1 MKNEMTETKKK
12 TGKTVVVKPEIF
24 VQYREYEA
32 NMDEIEARIRE
43 DYFRKEVA
51 PIQSMQ
57 VYIKTE
63 DSAAYYV
70 INEGCVGKVS
80 LFG

>member
-1 MKNEMTETKKK
+1 MKEEGTETKKTEK
-12 TGKTVVVKPEIF
+12 PVEVKPDIF
-24 VQYREYEA
+24 VQYREYET
-32 NMDEIEARIRE
+32 NMDDIAARIKE

-51 PIQSMQ
+51 PIRSMQ
-57 VYIKTE
+57 IYIKTE

>member
-1 MKNEMTETKKK
+1 MKEEAKISKPTVTKKAE
-12 TGKTVVVKPEIF
+12 VKPEIF
-24 VQYREYEA
+24 IQYRTYESG
-32 NMDEIEARIRE
+32 MDDIVERIKE
-43 DYFRKEVA
+43 DYFRKEVS
-51 PIQSMQ
+51 PIKSMQ

-80 LFG
+80 LF

>member
-1 MKNEMTETKKK
+1 MKEEGTETKKTEK
-12 TGKTVVVKPEIF
+12 PVEVKPDIF
-24 VQYREYEA
+24 VQYREYET
-32 NMDEIEARIRE
+32 NMDDIAARIKE

-57 VYIKTE
+57 IYIKTE

>member
-1 MKNEMTETKKK
+1 MKDESTETKK
-12 TGKTVVVKPEIF
+12 TAEVKSEIF
-24 VQYREYEA
+24 VQYREYET
-32 NMDEIEARIRE
+32 NMDRIEARIKE

-57 VYIKTE
+57 IYIKTE
-63 DSAAYYV
+63 DFAAYYV
-70 INEGCVGKVS
+70 INEGCTGKVS

>member
-1 MKNEMTETKKK
+1 MKDENTETKK
-12 TGKTVVVKPEIF
+12 TAEVKPEIF
-24 VQYREYEA
+24 VQYREYET
-32 NMDEIEARIRE
+32 NMDRIEARIKE

-57 VYIKTE
+57 IYIKTE
-63 DSAAYYV
+63 DFAAYYV
-70 INEGCVGKVS
+70 INEGCTGKVS

>member
-1 MKNEMTETKKK
+1 MKEESTETKKTK
-12 TGKTVVVKPEIF
+12 KPAEIKPDIF
-24 VQYREYEA
+24 VQYREYETS
-32 NMDEIEARIRE
+32 MDDIAARIKE

-57 VYIKTE
+57 IYIKTE

>member
-1 MKNEMTETKKK
+1 MKNESTDTKKAK
-12 TGKTVVVKPEIF
+12 EPKEVKPDIF

-32 NMDEIEARIRE
+32 NMDDIAARIKE

-57 VYIKTE
+57 IYIKTE

>member
-1 MKNEMTETKKK
+1 MKDESTEIKK
-12 TGKTVVVKPEIF
+12 TAEVKSEIF
-24 VQYREYEA
+24 VQYREYET
-32 NMDEIEARIRE
+32 NMDRIEARIKE

-57 VYIKTE
+57 IYIKTE
-63 DSAAYYV
+63 DFAAYYV
-70 INEGCVGKVS
+70 INEGCTGKVS